1 MNTMATSTTKSGSQ
15 STKRKYTK
23 RGEGT
28 FKTPKEW
35 VKGWPTCKAV
45 EYRRVDANTHTVFC
59 SKTGDKCKCALCP
72 KVKKNQ

>member
-23 RGEGT
+23 RGEGA

-35 VKGWPTCKAV
+35 VKGWPHCKAV

>member
-1 MNTMATSTTKSGSQ
+1 MATSTTKSGSQ

-23 RGEGT
+23 RGEGA

-35 VKGWPTCKAV
+35 VKGWSYCKAV
-45 EYRRVDANTHTVFC
+45 EYRRVDANTLTVFC

>member
-1 MNTMATSTTKSGSQ
+1 MATSTTKSGSP
-15 STKRKYTK
+15 STSSKRKYTK

-35 VKGWPTCKAV
+35 VKGWSCCKAV
-45 EYRRVDANTHTVFC
+45 EYRRVDAKTQTVFC
-59 SKTGDKCKCALCP
+59 SKTGDKCKCVLCP